1 MSLPGG
7 YTKLTY
13 IQSSGTQYINT
24 GYNPNNTTRV
34 VMDAQ
39 ITSSIVSTS
48 YPVYFGCN
56 TDIYFR
62 CMKGSSAITLN
73 WEYGS
78 TYSQGW
84 DMSNNGFNKRRV
96 IDANGKDCTV
106 DGVTKSYS
114 AQTFSLPIPLFL
126 LAANVNSEVKYLTNA
141 RLYSC
146 KIYDNGALVRDFI
159 PCKNASSVVGLW
171 DDVNGKFYANAGSGT
186 FAAGPATECVEL
198 EYIESTGTQS
208 INTGLLPTNTLKTV
222 VQITPNSSAISEHA
236 IFGASWSI
244 SGYFLCF
251 YQSNIRWHS
260 KGDDV
265 DVSNFNVNS
274 INTIE
279 ASPTQVVVNGT
290 SYPATGTGTDESYN
304 ILLFATAN
312 QLGRNG
318 VFKLHACQMYD
329 NGLLVRDFVPARNI
343 EGQIGLYDKVYD
355 AFYTN
360 EGTGVFTAGPEV
372 DSKEYV
378 KLEYIESSGTQ
389 YVDTGFKPNQNTG
402 VLIDVD
408 FLAQSSYPTALLGGR
423 NADSSRTGSFS
434 MWLITATQFQTDFG
448 SEAIKA
454 DIVPAGR
461 FLIFKNKAV
470 TTINDQQF
478 TNTATTFQ
486 TEYSLGLFTQIDP
499 GGPDNRFTACKLYS
513 CQIYDNGVLIRDYI
527 PMCHS
532 SGVVG
537 LWDAVNEHF
546 YSSGSATNF
555 IAGPEAS
562 VVPKAPANFNV
573 VSAVETEITLSWD
586 ESEKAVGY
594 RLYRNNAIL
603 ADTNEREFAVSVDPF
618 ISTDFSVSAYNENGE
633 SGKAFTSYFC
643 APNNPL
649 YYLVTDRE
657 QADVTRVK
665 ELAEKIRTQKATQED
680 INEWN
685 SRSLK
690 GSYNATDLN
699 RVGYAMQFIAN
710 EFQRFG
716 YNVSVS
722 PKLDW
727 SENEVPRPSDIAL
740 YLFDLSVLRAALNV
754 MAKTP
759 GVPLD
764 AEKFTYTE
772 ANNIEKILEDIN
784 FLLNSSAQA
793 WYYSEDVFSGEV

>member
-24 GYNPNNTTRV
+24 GYNPNGNTRV

-39 ITSSIVSTS
+39 MTSDGTS
-48 YPVYFGCN
+48 GNPAYFGCN
-56 TDIYFR
+56 TDVYFR
-62 CMKGSSAITLN
+62 CMKGSSAIVLN
-73 WEYGS
+73 WEYGG
-78 TYSQGW
+78 TYSNGW
-84 DMSNNGFNKRRV
+84 DMANGGFAKRRV
-96 IDANGKDCTV
+96 IDANGKDCTI

-114 AQTFSLPIPLFL
+114 AQTFSFSISLFL
-126 LAANVNSEVKYLTNA
+126 LAANVSGTAKYFSNTK
-141 RLYSC
+141 LYSC

-186 FAAGPATECVEL
+186 FAAGPATEYVEL

-222 VQITPNSSAISEHA
+222 VQITPNSSELSEHA

-304 ILLFATAN
+304 IFLFATAN

-343 EGQIGLYDKVYD
+343 EGLIGLYDKVYD
-355 AFYTN
+355 AFYAN
-360 EGTGVFTAGPEV
+360 EGTGVFT
-372 DSKEYV
+372 
-378 KLEYIESSGTQ
+378 
-389 YVDTGFKPNQNTG
+389 
-402 VLIDVD
+402 
-408 FLAQSSYPTALLGGR
+408 
-423 NADSSRTGSFS
+423 
-434 MWLITATQFQTDFG
+434 
-448 SEAIKA
+448 
-454 DIVPAGR
+454 
-461 FLIFKNKAV
+461 
-470 TTINDQQF
+470 
-478 TNTATTFQ
+478 
-486 TEYSLGLFTQIDP
+486 
-499 GGPDNRFTACKLYS
+499 
-513 CQIYDNGVLIRDYI
+513 
-527 PMCHS
+527 
-532 SGVVG
+532 
-537 LWDAVNEHF
+537 
-546 YSSGSATNF
+546 
-555 IAGPEAS
+555 AGPEAS

-573 VSAVETEITLSWD
+573 VSAFETEITLSWD

-594 RLYRNNAIL
+594 RLYRNNTIL

-633 SGKAFTSYFC
+633 GGKAFTSYFC
-643 APNNPL
+643 APKNPL
-649 YYLVTDRE
+649 DYLVTDRT

-680 INEWN
+680 VNEWN

-727 SENEVPRPSDIAL
+727 SENDAPRPSDIAL

-772 ANNIEKILEDIN
+772 ANNIEKILEDSN